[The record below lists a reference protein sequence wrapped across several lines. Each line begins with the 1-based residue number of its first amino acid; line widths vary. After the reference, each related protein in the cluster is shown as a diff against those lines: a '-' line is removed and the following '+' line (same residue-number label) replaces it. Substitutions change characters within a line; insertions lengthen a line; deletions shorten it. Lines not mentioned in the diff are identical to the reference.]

1 MRKKEADF
9 GKACYVDSTELPSEA
24 QNNPYVHLRTER
36 GVTTSEMR
44 MALILDEKSSLP
56 VWYTIFPGNL
66 MDVNTLRD
74 VVDEVHADLGVTIS
88 SLVLDAGYASRDLIQ
103 TYAAGNN
110 KNIVVRM
117 PSRRG
122 YPYKT
127 LYHKLRSQFEQPK
140 YIFVRENSIY
150 YGRRRQITLF
160 GVDLFAY
167 VYVDKQRALDGYR
180 EFIKKYPDQYSQL
193 KDGERKWMAVHADY
207 FVLLSNQELEPAT
220 LLDMY
225 ISRTHIEAVFKSGKS
240 FEGLLP
246 LAKWNELSVRGKI
259 LQDVI
264 QTIIRSLLLK
274 ATSGYKGSLADVF
287 HEAASIACFAE
298 PHDSLR
304 VETANK
310 QARLAHK
317 ELGYKVPSTLSL
329 EVWKSR
335 LYIA

>member
-1 MRKKEADF
+1 M
-9 GKACYVDSTELPSEA
+9 
-24 QNNPYVHLRTER
+24 
-36 GVTTSEMR
+36 
-44 MALILDEKSSLP
+44 
-56 VWYTIFPGNL
+56 
-66 MDVNTLRD
+66 
-74 VVDEVHADLGVTIS
+74 
-88 SLVLDAGYASRDLIQ
+88 
-103 TYAAGNN
+103 
-110 KNIVVRM
+110 
-117 PSRRG
+117 
-122 YPYKT
+122 
-127 LYHKLRSQFEQPK
+127 
-140 YIFVRENSIY
+140 RENSIY

-193 KDGERKWMAVHADY
+193 KDGERKWMAVHAGY

-310 QARLAHK
+310 QARLAYK